1 MSSQPAPTN
10 SGGFEP
16 YAAPQD
22 TLDQLE
28 QLQNAKFPT
37 PAKLA
42 GPSCSTCGD
51 LRAVV
56 DGTLPDG
63 RDRLVACRACFGIGP
78 VAEDDAPIEC
88 KVQGC
93 DQPATFMIEFAS
105 GGERPYCDG
114 CAERAQQQI
123 ACAQRTPTPIFG
135 EVIRGT
141 DDAQWDRIPALT
153 RGDLLR
159 YIKQRIEPGGFLK
172 AFLEADID
180 AARAVASVANERALP
195 ALAYWVYVY
204 APRESF
210 GSADAVAAWLGQ
222 TINQGQSND

>member
-1 MSSQPAPTN
+1 MSHRNAEDTPNRP
-10 SGGFEP
+10 GGFQP
-16 YAAPQD
+16 YDAHDQD
-22 TLDQLE
+22 LLDQLE
-28 QLQNAKFPT
+28 QLQSAKFPT

-42 GPSCSTCGD
+42 GPTCSTCAD
-51 LRAVV
+51 ARAVV

-63 RDRLVACRACFGIGP
+63 RDRLITCPACFGIGP
-78 VAEDDAPIEC
+78 EFEAPIEC

-93 DQPATFMIEFAS
+93 TQPATVTIEFAS

-114 CAERAQQQI
+114 C

-141 DDAQWDRIPALT
+141 DDAQWERIPVLT

-195 ALAYWVYVY
+195 ALAYWVYTY

-210 GSADAVAAWLGQ
+210 GSVHAVAAWLGGAQ
-222 TINQGQSND
+222 